1 MASDM
6 VTGISHYWCSSC
18 AMEVA
23 IDVVAFLSVAA
34 KKKRKKKE
42 MEKENKAT
50 LVCDGKAAE
59 DKKVP
64 KYVREKQE
72 AFARRKEEEERMKK
86 EEEERQRKEE
96 EERLRK
102 EQLEGKRRR
111 SNVTKRNGKRSCLHL
126 KYA

>member
-6 VTGISHYWCSSC
+6 VTGISHYWCSC

-23 IDVVAFLSVAA
+23 LDVVAFLSVAT
-34 KKKRKKKE
+34 KKKRKKKK
-42 MEKENKAT
+42 MEKGNRAT
-50 LVCDGKAAE
+50 LACDGKAAA

-72 AFARRKEEEERMKK
+72 AFARRNEEEERMKK

-111 SNVTKRNGKRSCLHL
+111 SNVTKRNRKRSCLHL